1 MIRPSLLDPDF
12 SIKFPHKS
20 FPWRLEHNDKKTIC
34 YFECEEH
41 LDKYVKRYKLKDKD
55 IIVENKNGKSFWCR
69 KTDKRSVEQKSGTK
83 SKGSSGAIPKRK
95 SSLDSTGNTSS
106 NTRKKK

>member
-34 YFECEEH
+34 YFECKEH
-41 LDKYVKRYKLKDKD
+41 LDKYVERYKLKKKD
-55 IIVENKNGKSFWCR
+55 ITVENRDAKPVRSR
-69 KTDKRSVEQKSGTK
+69 KIDKGSVEQKPKSK
-83 SKGSSGAIPKRK
+83 SKGSPGAIRKRK
-95 SSLDSTGNTSS
+95 SSMDTTGNTSS